1 MNALQYFCLV
11 FVVVVVV
18 VVVVVFLFGLFVCF
32 CFLIFSF
39 GSFNKKRAAVVKSR
53 DYEYHNHFVWR
64 LNCEITV

>member
-18 VVVVVFLFGLFVCF
+18 VVVLFGLFVCF
-32 CFLIFSF
+32 CFLIFSL

-53 DYEYHNHFVWR
+53 DYEYHNRFVWR
-64 LNCEITV
+64 LNCEIVV